1 MNISKS
7 KVAVALSLFSAVNA
21 YALVP
26 ESAITT
32 QQFQVKVTETLPA
45 VSFNVT
51 PGNALETGTLP
62 SGTTLANAT
71 LSLGGKLGKSQYAA
85 IRFDPTKGTQDPM
98 TAAVRTYSGKANAA
112 NKLTVGFSSNILL
125 SPGNDG
131 WVVFSNNSDLMEYN
145 IAIKTQGQ
153 QNVAP
158 DTYTM
163 YVDAGIY
170 AI

>member
-7 KVAVALSLFSAVNA
+7 KVAAALIFCSAVNA

-51 PGNALETGTLP
+51 PGDTLETGTLP
-62 SGTTLANAT
+62 SGTNLANAT
-71 LSLGGKLGKSQYAA
+71 LSLGGKLGHAQYAA

-98 TAAVRTYSGKANAA
+98 SYAIRTYSGKANSA
-112 NKLTVGFSSNILL
+112 NKLTVTFSSNILV
-125 SPGNDG
+125 SQANDG
-131 WVVFSNNSDLMEYN
+131 WMIFADTDVMQYD
-145 IAIKTQGQ
+145 IAIKTSGT